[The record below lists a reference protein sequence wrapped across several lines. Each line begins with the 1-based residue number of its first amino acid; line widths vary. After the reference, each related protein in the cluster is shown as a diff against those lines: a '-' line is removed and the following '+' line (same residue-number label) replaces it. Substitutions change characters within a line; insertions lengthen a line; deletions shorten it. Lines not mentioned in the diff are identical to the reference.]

1 MTRKHFQLAGF
12 ATEGWILA
20 NKKPMQDGE
29 HSPAFIETLDQN
41 TQILQSKNVV
51 LVVSVVG
58 GFCVDDLVLKDHSSN
73 TS

>member
-1 MTRKHFQLAGF
+1 M
-12 ATEGWILA
+12 LA

-29 HSPAFIETLDQN
+29 HLPAFIETLNQK

-58 GFCVDDLVLKDHSSN
+58 GFGVNDLVLKDHSSN